1 MIDLSVDTR
10 GVATLAL
17 ARPEKHN
24 ALSQALI
31 DALRT
36 AATEIAADKS
46 IRVVILTGQGPSF
59 CAGGDL
65 GWMQD
70 QMAGDAAMKR
80 AAAQSIAQMLGAIN
94 TLPQPVIGRVQG
106 NAFGGGIGMAC
117 VCDVA
122 IAVDDAKFGLT
133 ETKLGLIP
141 ATIGPY
147 VLARMGEAN
156 ARRVFMSGRLFD
168 AAEAVTLGIIAK
180 EVPADALDEAVDA
193 EVTPYLQCAP
203 DAVAAAKAFARSL
216 GPPIDESVIAR
227 SIDAL
232 IAQWDGR
239 SAKEG
244 ISAFFE
250 RRKPDWA
257 AT

>member
-257 AT
+257 VT